1 MQTAETLE
9 KIELAKREIELA
21 ERALD
26 EALRLIELVPKAE
39 KITISAALE
48 LALSRLQAARQD
60 LEELQNSNSPTR

>member
-1 MQTAETLE
+1 VQTAETLE